1 MTPRRIFPKTRHA
14 LRGATILACIFLSMP
29 FLEGYPFFFALKFG
43 AIAFC
48 SAFVGFLALFHS
60 YFITVSADRITFF
73 QFFLPL
79 GIFKK
84 SEIKSM
90 KMLPFAKL
98 QIVRNDGGRREFS
111 VRLFDEN
118 AIRALIRDFGQK

>member
-1 MTPRRIFPKTRHA
+1 MTSRTIFPETRHA
-14 LRGATILACIFLSMP
+14 LRGATILACMFFSMP
-29 FLEGYPFFFALKFG
+29 FLEEYPFLFALKFG
-43 AIAFC
+43 EIAFC

-90 KMLPFAKL
+90 KMFPFAKL
-98 QIVRNDGGRREFS
+98 QIVEKHGGRREFS

>member
-1 MTPRRIFPKTRHA
+1 MTSRTIFPETRHA
-14 LRGATILACIFLSMP
+14 LRGATILACMFFSMP
-29 FLEGYPFFFALKFG
+29 FLEEYPFLFALKFG
-43 AIAFC
+43 SIAFC

-73 QFFLPL
+73 RFFLSL

-90 KMLPFAKL
+90 KMLPFAKV
-98 QIVRNDGGRREFS
+98 QIVEKHGGRREFS